1 MRFFSNRLERHHS
14 SPLVPNDISNTL
26 QFDGGVRNI
35 LRNVDQILV
44 LAIDHAIEART
55 WIGTDEDV
63 ARVFDIIGIYSER
76 YLRGSTDG
84 QLYRYCCIDSRCR
97 SMR

>member
-63 ARVFDIIGIYSER
+63 ARIFDIIGIYFER
-76 YLRGSTDG
+76 GICADLSTGNSTDIAALTLVVD
-84 QLYRYCCIDSRCR
+84 Q
-97 SMR
+97 